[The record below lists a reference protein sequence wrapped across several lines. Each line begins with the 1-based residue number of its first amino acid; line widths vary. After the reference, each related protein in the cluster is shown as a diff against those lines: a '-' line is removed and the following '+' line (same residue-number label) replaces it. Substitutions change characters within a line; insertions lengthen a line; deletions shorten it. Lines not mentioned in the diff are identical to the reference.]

1 MGRTVV
7 EVAGLDRSGNGD
19 LAEALADVVAA
30 LRRDEKERQ

>member
-19 LAEALADVVAA
+19 LTEVLDDLVAA
-30 LRRDEKERQ
+30 LKREDRS